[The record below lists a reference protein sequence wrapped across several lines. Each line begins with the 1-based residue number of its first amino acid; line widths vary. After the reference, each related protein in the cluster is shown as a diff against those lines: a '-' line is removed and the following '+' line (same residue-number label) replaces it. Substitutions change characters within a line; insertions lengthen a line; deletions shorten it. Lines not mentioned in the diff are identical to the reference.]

1 MAKSKWPDVES
12 RMPQIEKWAAD
23 GLSEEQI
30 ATNLRISV
38 TTFELYKRTR
48 PQFVEAL
55 KRGRQSVVTEI
66 ENALMKRARGF
77 SVEEKKTYIKY
88 DAEGNAT
95 KYQEVTERYFPPD
108 VAACSLVLKNKSR
121 DEDGRV
127 RWSDN
132 PGKLELDRE
141 LAEFKKE
148 LERMRTF

>member
-1 MAKSKWPDVES
+1 MAKNKWPLVEA
-12 RMPQIEKWAAD
+12 RLAFVEKWSAD
-23 GLSEEQI
+23 GLTEAQI
-30 ATNLRISV
+30 AKNLRISV
-38 TTFELYKRTR
+38 TTMELYKRTY

-55 KRGRQSVVTEI
+55 KRGRLAVVTEI

-108 VAACSLVLKNKSR
+108 VAACSLVLKNKAR
-121 DEDGRV
+121 GDDGKV
-127 RWSDN
+127 KWSDN